1 MFQLSTNFTWC
12 HFTNVAA
19 MNKLS
24 RFISVLLAGSPF
36 AVYFFTRFGSMNLE
50 GSDELSED
58 IVVLTTTQSH
68 THKPPVMR
76 PASDAIIMSQAA
88 DNISSMVNLFNLKTS
103 KKISLLRQNLII

>member
-12 HFTNVAA
+12 HFTNIAA

-36 AVYFFTRFGSMNLE
+36 AVYFFTRFSMNLE

>member
-1 MFQLSTNFTWC
+1 MFQLSTYFTWC
-12 HFTNVAA
+12 DFTNVAA

-36 AVYFFTRFGSMNLE
+36 AVYFCTRFGSINLE